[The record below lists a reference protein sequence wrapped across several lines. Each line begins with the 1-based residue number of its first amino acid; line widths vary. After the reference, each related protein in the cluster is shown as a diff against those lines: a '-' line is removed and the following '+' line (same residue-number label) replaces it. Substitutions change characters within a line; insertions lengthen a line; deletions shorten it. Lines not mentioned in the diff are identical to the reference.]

1 MSFTWRV
8 TSTEQNQ
15 ILNESSSIIHLLH
28 PTDKSIFS
36 LTLFFFFC
44 NLCFFPIAQARLLP
58 TFLSSSFNTCLPNTK
73 PLMEEAT
80 RPYVGWKLNAKAH
93 SNGLFTSSSHCSI
106 HKSSP
111 AGAKPVSPL
120 P

>member
-36 LTLFFFFC
+36 LTLFF
-44 NLCFFPIAQARLLP
+44 LQSLLLP
-58 TFLSSSFNTCLPNTK
+58 NSSGKTPTHIPIQLLQHMSTQYQTI
-73 PLMEEAT
+73 
-80 RPYVGWKLNAKAH
+80 
-93 SNGLFTSSSHCSI
+93 NGGGYQALRGLETEC
-106 HKSSP
+106 
-111 AGAKPVSPL
+111 
-120 P
+120 